1 MKHRYRR
8 EGSYWIPV
16 EVELFGDLLQED
28 DLPDEVLDSAV
39 SYMREAVEGTS
50 FPVDEWDGE
59 EDEFVLFWG
68 WPVPFPAEGAPD

>member
-68 WPVPFPAEGAPD
+68 WPVPFPA